1 MNTPSILI
9 GMPLFEGWD
18 VVAETLESIRRQDYS
33 NYRVLIS
40 VDGPD
45 ERSQAACD
53 SFLTDPRF
61 HLVAQPRHIG
71 WEANTTWLAEN
82 LVEDFFCYW
91 QHDDVCEPAYLQK
104 LIAHAIL
111 HPEASAVYC
120 DMQHF
125 GEKSSVL
132 TYPSV
137 TGFALNRV
145 MTQISQNSPV
155 PIRCLI
161 RADAMRAA
169 LPIVQTGQWAVALA
183 AAGELHRVPEILYRR
198 RITSNSLSVRMR
210 SGGVAQSRAGTLE
223 WGVSVFRAGL
233 AAIPHEDAPRLL
245 LFVVDQLINHRP
257 RRKFHY
263 DAMAEGSE
271 EVMRFVLEFL
281 HEIRDRC
288 EVVAFPELLRQANPQ
303 TLLRQRLDEYS
314 DTSAEALVIRAM
326 LSDSSYFQF

>member
-61 HLVAQPRHIG
+61 HLVTQPRHIG

-125 GEKSSVL
+125 GEKTRVL
-132 TYPSV
+132 TDASV
-137 TGFALNRV
+137 
-145 MTQISQNSPV
+145 
-155 PIRCLI
+155 
-161 RADAMRAA
+161 
-169 LPIVQTGQWAVALA
+169 
-183 AAGELHRVPEILYRR
+183 
-198 RITSNSLSVRMR
+198 
-210 SGGVAQSRAGTLE
+210 
-223 WGVSVFRAGL
+223 
-233 AAIPHEDAPRLL
+233 
-245 LFVVDQLINHRP
+245 
-257 RRKFHY
+257 
-263 DAMAEGSE
+263 
-271 EVMRFVLEFL
+271 
-281 HEIRDRC
+281 
-288 EVVAFPELLRQANPQ
+288 
-303 TLLRQRLDEYS
+303 
-314 DTSAEALVIRAM
+314 
-326 LSDSSYFQF
+326 